1 MNAMHKPFYLLF
13 IHLTVS
19 ISVWILWETK

>member
-1 MNAMHKPFYLLF
+1 MEFINWTNAMHKLFYLLF

-19 ISVWILWETK
+19 ISV